1 MKAALIPTLDPFDF
15 REAFFESSEQAKAL
29 LPPSTYF
36 YISRIEH
43 FKDFMK
49 LPLLPHRKTV
59 HDFMFLTRGHTARS
73 KGLDNHPFGPNT
85 FFFLP
90 AYQITTHDMMTHDTT
105 GFYCHFDTEVLRKNF
120 VLHDITASFSFLQ
133 LIGNPIVHLDET
145 AIESGALTDVIA
157 LLTRIETEHRSAYP
171 DRYDLIQ
178 MHLLT
183 LFVTLRRYA
192 DTTDKG
198 IANSAL
204 RITQQYKNALSQHIY
219 DKHLV
224 TDYAAMLAV
233 SPNHLNKCVKA
244 VTGKSAHDLL
254 DEMILL
260 EAKVFLKQSTLTI
273 SEIAYKISK
282 QDPSDFGRFFKQ
294 KTNLTPSEYRHMD

>member
-1 MKAALIPTLDPFDF
+1 MKAPLIPTLDPFDF

-29 LPPSTYF
+29 LPPSNYF
-36 YISRIEH
+36 YISRVEN
-43 FKDFMK
+43 FKDSMK

-73 KGLDNHPFGPNT
+73 KGLDNYPFGPNT

-90 AYQITTHDMMTHDTT
+90 AYQITTHDLMTPDAA

-120 VLHDITASFSFLQ
+120 VQHDITAHFSFLQ
-133 LIGNPIVHLDET
+133 LIGTPIIHVDE
-145 AIESGALTDVIA
+145 AGANKVLS
-157 LLTRIETEHRSAYP
+157 LLTTIETEYRSQQP

-183 LFVTLRRYA
+183 LFVLLRRYA
-192 DTTDKG
+192 DASEKG

-224 TDYAAMLAV
+224 IDYAELLAV

-254 DEMILL
+254 DEMVLL
-260 EAKVFLKQSTLTI
+260 EAKVFLKQSQLTI
-273 SEIAYKISK
+273 SEIAYKVSK
-282 QDPSDFGRFFKQ
+282 QDPSDFGRFFKS
-294 KTNLTPSEYRHMD
+294 KTNLTPTEYRQMD